1 MTTHLLSIAILACIA
16 VALVLAIKG
25 TIPRNKKST
34 TAPSPA
40 IATSAQSERVV
51 VMPTTGGRLEV
62 ATVQVRETFARSDPK
77 LLLDLID
84 LGTTVSEVRVDATYR
99 FHIGM
104 ARAWP
109 LRIVGKTCLVR
120 AGALRPTLPGAFD
133 TATVERR
140 THRGRSPR

>member
-1 MTTHLLSIAILACIA
+1 
-16 VALVLAIKG
+16 
-25 TIPRNKKST
+25 
-34 TAPSPA
+34 
-40 IATSAQSERVV
+40 
-51 VMPTTGGRLEV
+51 MPTAGGRFEV
-62 ATVQVRETFARSDPK
+62 AAIRASEAFARSDPR

-109 LRIVGKTCLVR
+109 LRIVGKTCPVR